1 MDDSDRRSVLRH
13 RVRPGPLQRPRWA
26 AVAFVAVTFAA
37 ALVFSLSCQRSQIR
51 ISKQQAITIAL
62 RQVDFQPTRTQ
73 IRFVRQGLQG
83 APYWAVSLSQPSPNG
98 KVYLRLAVIQ
108 LNANTGDV
116 AKVIREKNVSVEGA
130 TPSPQSSG
138 QQEGSKP

>member
-1 MDDSDRRSVLRH
+1 MNDSDRRSLLRH

-51 ISKQQAITIAL
+51 ISKDQAITIAL

-83 APYWAVSLSQPSPNG
+83 APYWAVSLSKPSPNG
-98 KVYLRLAVIQ
+98 RVYRRLAVIQ

-116 AKVIREKNVSVEGA
+116 TKVIREKDVLVEGG
-130 TPSPQSSG
+130 TQSPQSSG
-138 QQEGSKP
+138 QQEESKP

>member
-1 MDDSDRRSVLRH
+1 MNDSDRRSLLRH

-51 ISKQQAITIAL
+51 ISKDQAITIAL

-83 APYWAVSLSQPSPNG
+83 APYWAVSLSKPSPNG
-98 KVYLRLAVIQ
+98 RVYLRLAVIQ

-116 AKVIREKNVSVEGA
+116 TKVIREKDVLVEGG
-130 TPSPQSSG
+130 TQSPQTSG
-138 QQEGSKP
+138 QQEESKP